1 MLSFLKV
8 FGRGIVVTL
17 LLPFIVL
24 VLALYGVYC
33 LVLFVV
39 MFFRDVI
46 GFFRGN
52 NFNADLPEDL
62 EARRIVL
69 EAEKTDSN
77 AKEML
82 NMMYQHTMAQAAFN
96 ASMMQ
101 QQQQKNNDPLFSEP
115 APAIEV
121 KEVEAIEQQPAQEPA
136 EGEDK

>member
-46 GFFRGN
+46 GFFKGN

-69 EAEKTDSN
+69 ETEKTDAN

-82 NMMYQHTMAQAAFN
+82 NMMYQQTMAQAAFN
-96 ASMMQ
+96 AAMQ
-101 QQQQKNNDPLFSEP
+101 QQQQQQNTNPIFPEP
-115 APAIEV
+115 AAAIEV
-121 KEVEAIEQQPAQEPA
+121 KEVEAIEQSKPEQN
-136 EGEDK
+136 EGENK